1 MGYRLGSLQGR
12 PTIPPKFSPELQR
25 RITEAREHL
34 AVAERELDAALGE
47 LKVSERA
54 DKKMISQ
61 RLEIAFEKLA
71 AGRRNLEAI
80 LQEEG

>member
-12 PTIPPKFSPELQR
+12 PTIPPQFSPELQR

-34 AVAERELDAALGE
+34 TVAERELDAALSE

-61 RLEIAFEKLA
+61 RLEVAFAKLA